1 MEAGSRETKRRSPK
15 RKRGKKRIHRQKITA
30 LLEYITVKKKLLHS
44 SGTQQSSGK
53 LEEKPEYFKNDII
66 E

>member
-1 MEAGSRETKRRSPK
+1 MKQNAGVLREKVV
-15 RKRGKKRIHRQKITA
+15 KKEFIDKKITA
-30 LLEYITVKKKLLHS
+30 LLEYIIVEKKLLHS